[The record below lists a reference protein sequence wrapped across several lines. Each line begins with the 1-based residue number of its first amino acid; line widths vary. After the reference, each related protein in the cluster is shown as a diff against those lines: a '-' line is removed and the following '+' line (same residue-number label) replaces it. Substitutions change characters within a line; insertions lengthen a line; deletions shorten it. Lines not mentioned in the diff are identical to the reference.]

1 MAVSAALRGLSRPW
15 VRGPRTLAV
24 SWSWYLLFS
33 GTFLGFFP
41 LASRLDAG
49 LRWLGFILGCPPSVA
64 LLWRMLTWFFVRYL
78 LACPHAAAVP
88 LDYWVRWCSY
98 SSCWVTYLMSGR
110 CSSSVHNR
118 DVAFPPLVGFAFHLR
133 AVLLPQGITAVCFL
147 YRRSLG
153 CDVQSSTFQCSIV
166 RFRPLFF
173 TWRLPPSVP
182 KVLCQDNW
190 MVSIDLKDAYLQ
202 IPIHPQSRK
211 YFQFILNGK
220 MHQFRVF
227 CFSLTAAPQVY
238 AQVMAPVLV
247 FLHQIGCL
255 DDWQILAPGY
265 SVILLARD
273 MTLVFCQE
281 LGICV
286 NLEKFCLVPSL
297 TNDLFGDDPFKHD
310 FKGFSDVCAGSE
322 SSSSIRGIIAPLC
335 GGVFWVISFLCL
347 GWFQG
352 CLWMR
357 SLQLCL
363 NHQWDF
369 WDSFVLVYADE

>member
-1 MAVSAALRGLSRPW
+1 MDSWVVEVLRLGHLIPFQELHS
-15 VRGPRTLAV
+15 LAED
-24 SWSWYLLFS
+24 L
-33 GTFLGFFP
+33 TFFN
-41 LASRLDAG
+41 
-49 LRWLGFILGCPPSVA
+49 
-64 LLWRMLTWFFVRYL
+64 
-78 LACPHAAAVP
+78 
-88 LDYWVRWCSY
+88 SY
-98 SSCWVTYLMSGR
+98 SPTSIKRVVLSQKMSLCWISKH
-110 CSSSVHNR
+110 SSW
-118 DVAFPPLVGFAFHLR
+118 
-133 AVLLPQGITAVCFL
+133 LLLLQGITAVCFL

-310 FKGFSDVCAGSE
+310 FKGFSDACAGSE
-322 SSSSIRGIIAPLC
+322 SSSSIRGIIVPLC
-335 GGVFWVISFLCL
+335 RGVFWVISFLCL

-352 CLWMR
+352 VFGCGR
-357 SLQLCL
+357 ISC
-363 NHQWDF
+363 
-369 WDSFVLVYADE
+369 V